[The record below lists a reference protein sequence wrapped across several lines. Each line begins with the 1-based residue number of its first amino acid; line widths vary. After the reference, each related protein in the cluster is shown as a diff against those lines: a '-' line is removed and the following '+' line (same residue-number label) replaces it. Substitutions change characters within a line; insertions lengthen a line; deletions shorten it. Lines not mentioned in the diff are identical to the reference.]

1 MAILDDGS
9 IENSDGKITFV
20 SIERFSE
27 LVCSGTV
34 CFVCTR
40 KIGEGDGSEE
50 RLADQIAYC

>member
-1 MAILDDGS
+1 MARLDDGS

-40 KIGEGDGSEE
+40 NIGEGDGSEE